1 MAVISGGRESVVS
14 KSRGSSFTGDVTSTM
29 SSRRKARKR
38 ALDVL
43 YEADLRQAPITD
55 VLEAYLERLPEPRPE
70 QLDYTAALANG
81 VAQQLDHID
90 ELIASYAEGW
100 TLERMPVVDRN
111 LARVAVYELIYRDE
125 IDDAVA
131 ITEAVE
137 LAKALSTEDSP
148 RFLNGV
154 LGRIAEYAGR

>member
-1 MAVISGGRESVVS
+1 M
-14 KSRGSSFTGDVTSTM
+14 SFTGGEVTSSM
-29 SSRRKARKR
+29 SARRKARKR

-43 YEADLRQAPITD
+43 YEADLRRRPITD
-55 VLEAYLERLPEPRPE
+55 ALEAYVERLETPKPE
-70 QLDYTAALANG
+70 QLGYTVAVVEG
-81 VAQQLDHID
+81 VAAHLDRVD

-111 LARVAVYELIYRDE
+111 LARIAVYELVYVDE

-137 LAKALSTEDSP
+137 LAKTLSTEDSP
-148 RFLNGV
+148 RFLNGL
-154 LGRIAEYAGR
+154 LGRIAEYAAR

>member
-1 MAVISGGRESVVS
+1 MS
-14 KSRGSSFTGDVTSTM
+14 KPRGKSFTGDVTSTM

-43 YEADLRQAPITD
+43 YEADVRQAPITD
-55 VLEAYLERLPEPRPE
+55 VLEAYVERLPEPKPE
-70 QLDYTAALANG
+70 QLDYTVALANG
-81 VAQQLDHID
+81 VAGQRDRVD

-100 TLERMPVVDRN
+100 TLDRMPVVDRN
-111 LARVAVYELIYRDE
+111 LARIAVYELMFRDE

-154 LGRIAEYAGR
+154 LGRIAEYTNR

>member
-1 MAVISGGRESVVS
+1 MSKPGGR
-14 KSRGSSFTGDVTSTM
+14 SFTGDVTSTM

-55 VLEAYLERLPEPRPE
+55 MLEAYLERLPEPRPE
-70 QLDYTAALANG
+70 QLDFTVSLVES
-81 VAQQLDHID
+81 VARERDRID
-90 ELIASYAEGW
+90 ELISSYAEGW
-100 TLERMPVVDRN
+100 TLDRMPVVDRN
-111 LARVAVYELIYRDE
+111 LARIAVNELLYRED

-137 LAKALSTEDSP
+137 LAKILSTEDSP

-154 LGRIAEYAGR
+154 LGRIAEYATR